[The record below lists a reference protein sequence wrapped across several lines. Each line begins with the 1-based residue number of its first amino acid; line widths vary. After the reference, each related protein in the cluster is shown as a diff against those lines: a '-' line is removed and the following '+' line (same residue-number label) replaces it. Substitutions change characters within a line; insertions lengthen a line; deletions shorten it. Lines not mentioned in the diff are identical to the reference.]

1 MCCSYKKSDLSHSPQ
16 ANQSV
21 GSPVQYPRKILNLIL
36 QKDFASLILVTHQN
50 LVILW
55 EVLSQCVI
63 LHIILRW
70 IRHSH
75 FIHDKC
81 KSRKR
86 KSCLQRSQTSLH
98 INKAYQNECQ
108 MFLWQNFR
116 QVCIVLE
123 KKLCADNPVEP
134 SCHSELFV
142 FVAIS
147 FSNFWAL
154 LYFCIIVFCIC
165 LGEPWDNPVKPN
177 CHFSLLAGLRDFSFS
192 TENCKLSNSH
202 WHKHQYV

>member
-1 MCCSYKKSDLSHSPQ
+1 
-16 ANQSV
+16 
-21 GSPVQYPRKILNLIL
+21 
-36 QKDFASLILVTHQN
+36 
-50 LVILW
+50 
-55 EVLSQCVI
+55 
-63 LHIILRW
+63 
-70 IRHSH
+70 
-75 FIHDKC
+75 
-81 KSRKR
+81 
-86 KSCLQRSQTSLH
+86 
-98 INKAYQNECQ
+98 

-123 KKLCADNPVEP
+123 KKLSSDNPVEP

-165 LGEPWDNPVKPN
+165 LGEPWDNPVEPN
-177 CHFSLLAGLRDFSFS
+177 CHSSLLAGSRDFSFS

-202 WHKHQYV
+202 QLKVKASIWLVGGWVTVFPRCKATQSNSHWHKHQYDLWEPVFPRCRACRWGQCAGWLLARAQNTWFFENQSLENN